1 MKVWWSFFTYRYWTL
16 YLAATDVGLCR
27 ITLPNESFLTLK
39 QWLDRHIHDT
49 QLVEDNNKLRRYR
62 EQLMEYLGKQRRE
75 FTVPLDFYGTPFQ
88 KSVWQALTRIPY
100 GEVRTYAEVAR
111 EIGKPTAARAVGA
124 ANGANPLPIIVPCH
138 RVIGKDGT
146 LTGYRGGIDTK
157 AQLLRLEGS
166 LAG

>member
-1 MKVWWSFFTYRYWTL
+1 
-16 YLAATDVGLCR
+16 
-27 ITLPNESFLTLK
+27 
-39 QWLDRHIHDT
+39 
-49 QLVEDNNKLRRYR
+49 
-62 EQLMEYLGKQRRE
+62 MEYLGKQRRE

-146 LTGYRGGIDTK
+146 LAGYRGGDRHKSSIVAIGRISRGISTSSGHSCG
-157 AQLLRLEGS
+157 R
-166 LAG
+166 